1 MRYAW
6 PMLFRRRKPA
16 TWRDRVRAIL
26 WPRKGIDRPFRYFG
40 KRILRLSASPHAVAV
55 GVAAGTLSAFTPF
68 LGLHVVLAVALAHVL
83 AGNIIAAALSTA
95 IANPL
100 TLPLIWAGTLEV
112 GEILLGAPSEHS
124 GRALDLAGLYDH
136 LTFSDL
142 WGPVLEPMLVGSFAL
157 GLPAAAVAY
166 AGARVGVNMFR
177 RQRLQRVLRRGRP
190 ENPPPPA

>member
-1 MRYAW
+1 
-6 PMLFRRRKPA
+6 MLFRRRNPA

-26 WPRKGIDRPFRYFG
+26 WPRKGIDRPFRYYG

-112 GEILLGAPSEHS
+112 GESLLGAPSEHS

-166 AGARVGVNMFR
+166 AGTRVGVNMFR

-190 ENPPPPA
+190 ENPPPPV